1 MIKNV
6 ERNYLEINSIKELNG
21 VENKSIDFS
30 LNVLDP
36 KDFQLNKFFYKN
48 IGKKHHWIDRLV
60 WTDKQWIEY
69 VFNKDVQTYVLKKK
83 R

>member
-21 VENKSIDFS
+21 VENKSIDFTVK
-30 LNVLDP
+30 VLDP

-48 IGKKHHWIDRLV
+48 IGKNHSLRLC
-60 WTDKQWIEY
+60 ISI
-69 VFNKDVQTYVLKKK
+69 FFL
-83 R
+83 